1 MSANIQAQNVCLH
14 MNLKNKTHSLSLIY
28 VKVLLQQIQTPACV
42 QVFEPFRH
50 NQACMAHL
58 RTVIPRALFAWIY
71 VTENFLHVSLPGSTL
86 AALLE
91 SHR

>member
-1 MSANIQAQNVCLH
+1 MPANIQAQNICLH
-14 MNLKNKTHSLSLIY
+14 MNLKNKTHSLSLMY
-28 VKVLLQQIQTPACV
+28 VKVLLQQIQTPACA

-58 RTVIPRALFAWIY
+58 RTAIPHALFAWIY
-71 VTENFLHVSLPGSTL
+71 VTENFLRVSLAGSTL

-91 SHR
+91 NRR